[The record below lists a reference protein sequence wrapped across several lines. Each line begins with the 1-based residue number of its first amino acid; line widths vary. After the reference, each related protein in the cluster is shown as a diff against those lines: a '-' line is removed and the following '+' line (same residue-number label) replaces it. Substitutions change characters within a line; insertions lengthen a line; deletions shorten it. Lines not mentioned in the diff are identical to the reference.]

1 MKIKESVE
9 MMMLVLMAE
18 RKGKPHPPHATI
30 TKDRKNGESQSHRG
44 VFKQNTVE
52 MTEEK
57 KLRKILNKL

>member
-18 RKGKPHPPHATI
+18 RKGKPHPPMQQSPRTEKMGNPKATEEFSNKI
-30 TKDRKNGESQSHRG
+30 
-44 VFKQNTVE
+44 E

-57 KLRKILNKL
+57 KLRKIHNKL